1 MVRTRRNEPKAF
13 LYAFRPAGAGR
24 ARDLRREP
32 IEAREATLASILRQ
46 RRDGLRLSKRL
57 ELTVFQHACADGR
70 AAPAAERRDGQPPI
84 RTQGETVVFENR
96 ILNEIE
102 APVLLYGQ

>member
-1 MVRTRRNEPKAF
+1 MPFDLLELDGHGTC
-13 LYAFRPAGAGR
+13 GASQSRR
-24 ARDLRREP
+24 ARRRWP
-32 IEAREATLASILRQ
+32 ASCRQ